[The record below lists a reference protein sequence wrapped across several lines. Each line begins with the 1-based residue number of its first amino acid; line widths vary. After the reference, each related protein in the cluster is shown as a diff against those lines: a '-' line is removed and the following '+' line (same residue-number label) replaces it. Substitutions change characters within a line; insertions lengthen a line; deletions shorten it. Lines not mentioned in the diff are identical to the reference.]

1 MSIQGDCVK
10 EYLSKWP
17 DAPALTLAKMIY
29 KDNPSL
35 FSSVESTRN
44 SIRYYI
50 GQNGDYHRNHITDK
64 QFYREAGNKS
74 PFENLPD
81 GMRYIEDFSPVRI
94 KEKKTL
100 VVADIHAPYHDKD
113 ALLIALEYG
122 YKADCDG
129 VLILGDMHD
138 FFSVSF
144 WEKDPRKR
152 DFQYELEI
160 TRVIYETISGGFP
173 DAKLR
178 IKIGN
183 HEERYDRYLGVK
195 APELLGVDAFEFAA
209 ITHCDRHGFEVIGD
223 RKILKIGTLN
233 LVHGH
238 EFGRSIT
245 APVNPARGLFLRAK
259 THCLCAHHHQ
269 PSYHPEPDMN
279 GKVIGCWSIGC
290 LCDLHPQYLPINKW
304 QHGFSIVERLGNEE
318 FLVQNKVII
327 KGKVY

>member
-1 MSIQGDCVK
+1 MPK
-10 EYLSKWP
+10 
-17 DAPALTLAKMIY
+17 APALTLAKLIY
-29 KDNPSL
+29 KENPSL
-35 FSSVESTRN
+35 FSNVENARKI
-44 SIRYYI
+44 IRYYI
-50 GQNGDYHRNHITDK
+50 GQDGKDKRRWAGDKR
-64 QFYREAGNKS
+64 FFRPAGDTS
-74 PFENLPD
+74 PFEDLPD
-81 GMRYIEDFSPVRI
+81 GMKYLEDFTPVRI
-94 KEKKTL
+94 AEKKTL
-100 VVADIHAPYHDKD
+100 VIADIHAPYHDKP

-122 YKADCDG
+122 YKSGCDG
-129 VLILGDMHD
+129 VLILGDLHD

-160 TRVIYETISGGFP
+160 TRSIYESIATGFP
-173 DAKLR
+173 GAKKR
-178 IKIGN
+178 VKIGN
-183 HEERYDRYLGVK
+183 HEERYERYLGVK
-195 APELLGVDAFEFAA
+195 APELLGVDVFEFAS
-209 ITHCDRHGFEVIGD
+209 ITHCEKHGFEVVGD
-223 RKILKIGTLN
+223 RKIVKIGTLN

-238 EFGRSIT
+238 EFGRSIS

-304 QHGFSIVERLGNEE
+304 QHGFAVVESLGGDE
-318 FLVQNKVII
+318 FHVDNKVII